1 MPRVSRFVSLACLCL
16 LAGLSVDACTDA
28 PATPTVTAPFSQTDL
43 KLGTGDAS
51 ATSGNTLNVDYTGW
65 LYDASRPDQKGAM
78 FDTSIGKTPFQ
89 FTLGAGQVIQGWD
102 QGIPGMKVGGT
113 RRLVIPPSLA
123 YGSTR
128 SGVIPANATLLFEVT
143 LNSIQ

>member
-1 MPRVSRFVSLACLCL
+1 MPRVSRFAST
-16 LAGLSVDACTDA
+16 AGLCVLAALSTFACTDA

-51 ATSGNTLNVDYTGW
+51 AAAGNTLSVDYTGW

-78 FDTSIGKTPFQ
+78 FDTSIGRTPFQ
-89 FTLGAGQVIQGWD
+89 FALGAGQVIQGWD

-128 SGVIPANATLLFEVT
+128 SGAIPANATLLFEIT
-143 LNSIQ
+143 LISIP